1 MTDPPTLGYTGDGG
15 ERQPHGLIHDT
26 LFEMP
31 NRNETRL
38 ISLCIGELTNTRSA
52 TWLTMKSPRWWMLLG
67 GLSCIMM
74 VVASS
79 EE

>member
-1 MTDPPTLGYTGDGG
+1 MTDPPRLWYPGDCL
-15 ERQPHGLIHDT
+15 ERQSQGLIHDT

-31 NRNETRL
+31 NRNEARL

-52 TWLTMKSPRWWMLLG
+52 TWLTEKLPRWWMLLG

-79 EE
+79 